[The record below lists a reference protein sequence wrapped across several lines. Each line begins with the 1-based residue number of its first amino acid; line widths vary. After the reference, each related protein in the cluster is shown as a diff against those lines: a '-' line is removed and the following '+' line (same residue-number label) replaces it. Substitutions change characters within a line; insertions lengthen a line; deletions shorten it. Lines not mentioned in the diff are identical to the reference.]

1 MYFGERKRKCLIFRI
16 SIWSLTL
23 ALHVRLEKVLR
34 SIAALNG
41 SRQNLRN
48 VKVKYTQSSSGI
60 CRQGLESCRD
70 GYVIQLLT
78 EDSNG
83 TKSRKSP
90 SKSVQVLSI
99 SQLHC
104 ALKSRYSLR

>member
-23 ALHVRLEKVLR
+23 ALHIRLEKVLR
-34 SIAALNG
+34 SIAALNR

-48 VKVKYTQSSSGI
+48 VKVKYTQSSSGS

-78 EDSNG
+78 EDSNA
-83 TKSRKSP
+83 TKSWKSP
-90 SKSVQVLSI
+90 SKSVQLLSI
-99 SQLHC
+99 S
-104 ALKSRYSLR
+104 R